1 MVAHASPEDRA
12 LGLFTRADAVDL
24 GLSGDGLAHRVRTGK
39 LTRPQRG
46 VYLDGHGQLTPK
58 VRARAALLAAEP
70 GAVVC
75 GTTAA
80 RVWGWAPVFDGPE
93 ELAIGMADGHRVAR
107 PTLRWTRWDV
117 PEGAID
123 RRHGFPLTAPAWT
136 LAHVLQRA
144 SERDAVWI
152 ADQALR
158 VDPTLRSEVAALL
171 IGRQS
176 GRSRRRLEMAD
187 SRSESPLETLVRIL
201 LTRHGYEVVTQHV
214 VRDEAGRAVARADLA
229 LPEWR
234 IAIEGDGSGPH
245 SDPEALFRDRRRQN
259 LLIGLGWIVLRFT
272 WRDLI
277 SNERRVLAEVGA
289 AVERAR
295 SASDGVVSR
304 KVGL

>member
-1 MVAHASPEDRA
+1 MAAHASPKDRA
-12 LGLFTRADAVDL
+12 LGLFTRADAADF

-39 LTRPQRG
+39 LVRLQRG
-46 VYLDGHGQLTPK
+46 VYLESHGLLTPQ

-80 RVWGWAPVFDGPE
+80 RVWGWAPMFDGPE

-117 PEGAID
+117 PEDAID
-123 RRHGFPLTAPAWT
+123 RRFGFPLTCYAWT

-144 SERDAVWI
+144 SLRDAIWI

-158 VDPTLRSEVAALL
+158 VDPALSSGVGALL
-171 IGRQS
+171 VGRHS
-176 GRSRRRLEMAD
+176 GRSHRRLEMAD
-187 SRSESPLETLVRIL
+187 SGSESPLETLARIL
-201 LTRHGYEVVTQHV
+201 LKRHGYEVVTQYA
-214 VRDEAGRAVARADLA
+214 VRDAAGRVVARADLA

-245 SDPEALFRDRRRQN
+245 SEPDALFRDRRRQN
-259 LLIGLGWIVLRFT
+259 LLIGLGWTVLRFT
-272 WRDLI
+272 WRDVTVD
-277 SNERRVLAEVGA
+277 EARVLAEVGA

-295 SASDGVVSR
+295 TAAGDFVSR